1 MCRFVFLACFFVD
14 GQKIAWF
21 INHPG
26 CILKR
31 LKSDL
36 FATLSPY
43 VRCRRR
49 NVPHVKVGVQS

>member
-26 CILKR
+26 CILKPCNNWINI
-31 LKSDL
+31 
-36 FATLSPY
+36 TI
-43 VRCRRR
+43 VI
-49 NVPHVKVGVQS
+49 